1 MDGDKFRRRAKAG
14 GGRRARRLFL
24 VPALLACAL
33 GISSGATT
41 GAEARAMSAADH
53 EAAMSELTETEAA
66 MAAAEA
72 ALDDE
77 ATREAAAARRDE
89 LAARLDRLRAL
100 MVEAAKRDR
109 IGAKG
114 SVVTPERERARAIV
128 AEAGALEDRLQDLWV
143 LWSMRAR
150 GETEAAGFTLA
161 PIAR

>member
-1 MDGDKFRRRAKAG
+1 
-14 GGRRARRLFL
+14 
-24 VPALLACAL
+24 
-33 GISSGATT
+33 
-41 GAEARAMSAADH
+41 MSAADH